1 MLASK
6 KKFIAHLDLDCFYV
20 SVERINNTSLN
31 GKPVVVGGTPG
42 GRGVVASAS
51 YEARKY
57 GVHSA
62 MPTGQALRL
71 CPTLMIVPGHYG
83 EYEDY
88 SDRIYKRMQDFSPVV
103 ERASID
109 EMYMDFTGCEHLYS
123 GDLPLLMHK
132 LHNLVRDEF
141 TLPCT
146 VALSANKLV
155 SKVAAGTAKPN
166 GVIHVPHG
174 TERDFLAPLEIDV
187 IPGIGKKTS
196 EFLRKKG
203 FKLVADIQKISIQQA
218 VTLLGKHG
226 VWIHNA
232 SNGRGTDT
240 LSPETAR
247 KSISNEET
255 FGHDIADIS
264 ELEKKL
270 FSLVEGV
277 CASVRSHKWKART
290 ITLKLRYSD
299 FNTVTRAET
308 VPPTNDDAMVSRTV
322 TELLRRNYTR
332 KMAVRLLGVKLS
344 HFIDQE
350 GMEMPL
356 FAQDKREPVLTA
368 VDTIRKKFGED
379 VIHVGGV

>member
-1 MLASK
+1 MLK
-6 KKFIAHLDLDCFYV
+6 KRFIAHLDLDCFYV
-20 SVERINNTSLN
+20 SVERIKNPSLN
-31 GKPVVVGGTPG
+31 GKPVVVGGTPT

-57 GVHSA
+57 GIHSA
-62 MPTGQALRL
+62 MPAGRALRL
-71 CPTLMIVPGHYG
+71 CPNLIIVQGHYG

-88 SDRIYKRMQDFSPVV
+88 SDRIYRRMQEFSPVV

-123 GDLPLLMHK
+123 DDLPSLMNK
-132 LHNLVRDEF
+132 LHNLVWDEF

-155 SKVAAGTAKPN
+155 SKIAAGTAKPN

-174 TERDFLAPLEIDV
+174 TERDLLAPLEIDV

-196 EFLRKKG
+196 EFLRKRG
-203 FKLVADIQKISIQQA
+203 FQFVADIQKISIQQA
-218 VTLLGKHG
+218 VRLLGKHG

-240 LSPETAR
+240 LSPETGR

-264 ELEKKL
+264 ALEKKL
-270 FSLVEGV
+270 FLLVESV

-290 ITLKLRYSD
+290 VTLKLRYSD
-299 FNTVTRAET
+299 FNTITRAET
-308 VPPTNDDAMVSRTV
+308 IPPTNDDATVSRTV
-322 TELLRRNYTR
+322 MEMLRKNYTK

-344 HFIDQE
+344 HFVDQVGAE
-350 GMEMPL
+350 TPL
-356 FAQDKREPVLTA
+356 FAQDKREPALTA
-368 VDTIRKKFGED
+368 VDTIRKKFGEE

>member
-1 MLASK
+1 MLK
-6 KKFIAHLDLDCFYV
+6 KRFIAHLDLDCFYV
-20 SVERINNTSLN
+20 SVERIKNPFLN

-62 MPTGQALRL
+62 MPAGRALRL
-71 CPTLMIVPGHYG
+71 CPNLIIVQGHYG

-88 SDRIYKRMQDFSPVV
+88 SERIYKRMQEFSPVV

-123 GDLPLLMHK
+123 DDLPLLMHK
-132 LHNLVRDEF
+132 LHNLVWDEF

-203 FKLVADIQKISIQQA
+203 FQLVADIQKISIQQA
-218 VTLLGKHG
+218 VRLLGKHG

-232 SNGRGTDT
+232 SNGHGTDM
-240 LSPETAR
+240 LSPENAR

-299 FNTVTRAET
+299 FNTISRAET
-308 VPPTNDDAMVSRTV
+308 VSPTNDDAAVSRTV

-332 KMAVRLLGVKLS
+332 KMGLRLLGVKLS
-344 HFIDQE
+344 HFIEEE
-350 GMEMPL
+350 GMEIPL
-356 FAQDKREPVLTA
+356 FGQGKREPVLNA
-368 VDTIRKKFGED
+368 VDKIRKKFGED